1 MTQAR
6 RRWETGKWLFA
17 AAAGA
22 ALLAGCGGEPSEDA
36 GEESAES
43 AGKQEHA
50 ESMAREHE
58 GDRPVGTSLA
68 QDPPVGLI
76 AEQRVAY
83 ASVGGEEVHG
93 FLAAPADATGD
104 EPGVIVIH
112 EWWGLNDNIEKMTRK
127 LAAQGYQAL
136 AVDLYR
142 GMVAS
147 EPGRARGLMEATF
160 DRTDQLESNL
170 RQAAGYLREERG
182 APRIGVIGWCFGG
195 GWSLRTGLRLGDG
208 VDAVVV
214 YYGRLVTDP
223 DRLKTL
229 EAPVLGIFGEQDQGI
244 PVQTVRDFEA
254 ELRAL
259 GKVHQIEIYPGAG
272 HAFANPS
279 GTRFEREAAEAAWDL
294 TLTFLEKH
302 LRP

>member
-1 MTQAR
+1 MI
-6 RRWETGKWLFA
+6 A
-17 AAAGA
+17 AVAGV
-22 ALLAGCGGEPSEDA
+22 ALLAGCGEEPSEDA
-36 GEESAES
+36 GDESGESADQ
-43 AGKQEHA
+43 QEHA

-58 GDRPVGTSLA
+58 GDRPVGTSLVE
-68 QDPPVGLI
+68 DPPVGLI
-76 AEQRVAY
+76 QEQRVAY
-83 ASVGGEEVHG
+83 ASVDGTEVHG
-93 FLAAPADATGD
+93 FLAEPADATGD

-147 EPGRARGLMEATF
+147 EPGRARELMEATF
-160 DRTDQLESNL
+160 ERTDQLESNL
-170 RQAAGYLREERG
+170 RQATSYLREERA

-195 GWSLRTGLRLGDG
+195 GWSLRTGLMLGDG
-208 VDAVVV
+208 LDAVVV

-229 EAPVLGIFGEQDQGI
+229 EAPLLGIFGEQDQGI
-244 PVQTVRDFEA
+244 PVETVRDFEA

-259 GKVHQIEIYPGAG
+259 DKTHRIEIYPGAG

-279 GTRFEREAAEAAWDL
+279 GTRFEPEAAEAAWDL
-294 TLTFLEKH
+294 TLTFLGKH